1 MCSNFLQNE
10 RQPAIG
16 VLGSLG
22 CTYRVRLLSSK
33 AWNTNGSLISFD
45 LNINTHLLLS
55 KMSLLSPDGAD
66 SEELPGE
73 GVLLVLDHVTTDLH
87 RQPRPVGHL
96 DVPGDGERPEAL
108 QMSEMSTLESW
119 TLSFSTF
126 FSYLMVFSALSSVMQ
141 YTLIVFIQARGKFS
155 R

>member
-1 MCSNFLQNE
+1 M
-10 RQPAIG
+10 
-16 VLGSLG
+16 
-22 CTYRVRLLSSK
+22 SSK

-73 GVLLVLDHVTTDLH
+73 GVLLVLDHVTADLH

-96 DVPGDGERPEAL
+96 DVPGDGERSEAL
-108 QMSEMSTLESW
+108 QMSEMTTLDSW
-119 TLSFSTF
+119 TLSLDILLVPDGLLRLVVRHAVHPDRVHPGSGEVLTVENREASEVGDEDGF
-126 FSYLMVFSALSSVMQ
+126 LS
-141 YTLIVFIQARGKFS
+141 
-155 R
+155 